1 MNKTYK
7 FQQSN
12 NRPTSQ
18 PAGSGHN
25 STGGIEFFLAPSGLT
40 PEQVEKSR
48 REHGSNQMSQHKGPG
63 FVSRLLKN
71 LTDPVIR
78 ILLGALVIN
87 ILFTLRD
94 GDWIECV
101 GIGVSVVLATLI
113 STLSEQ
119 GSENAFKRLS
129 RQVGQEFCRVRRSRG
144 VVNLPVSDVV
154 VGDVVLLAPGDR
166 IPADGFMVSGKI
178 GVDQSAL
185 TGESQE
191 IFKAPA
197 TRGRLDVSCLTPSRL
212 EPSATYAVF
221 RGCAVMNGEG
231 EAVIARVG
239 DATMLGEISREVQA
253 ETRASPLKIRLAK
266 LAKQISILGYIMA
279 ALVIAVSI
287 ADAVLLDSGWQPDV
301 ILSKLEDWRFM
312 LSTLLHALTLGLT
325 VIVVAVPEGLPMM
338 IAVVLSAN
346 IRRMV
351 RDQVLVRRPVGI
363 EAAGSMNILFTDKT
377 GTLTEGRLT
386 VGEIYAGNGRSFQ
399 GTDALRRR
407 GGEIYNGFC
416 RGCLYNNSAVVGAD
430 GISGGN
436 STDRAL
442 LSALP
447 PGWSGGARVVKRQPF
462 DSARKYSSA
471 ALSDGRVLVK
481 GAPEL
486 LLPYVRDIMTPDGT
500 PRPADSAAISA
511 WLSGVNRTGA
521 RTLMLAEG
529 RRGLSPDQM
538 GGLTLICV
546 VTLEDHLRREA
557 PGAVSE
563 LRGAGIH
570 VVMITGDSR
579 ETAEAIARRCGIIG
593 RGVDMCLS
601 GDELARMSDHKLSEL
616 LPRIGVIAR
625 ALPTDKSRLVRISQ
639 EAGLVTGMTGDG
651 INDAPALKRADIGF
665 AMGSGTQVAKDA
677 GDIIILDNN
686 LASVCRAVLYGRN
699 IFKSIRKFITLQLT
713 MNFCAVGVS
722 MAGPFIGIDAPVT
735 VVQMLWINI
744 IMDTLGGLAFAG
756 EPPLQSCMRERPK
769 RRDEPILNRYM
780 VNEIVLLGG
789 FTVGLCLLFLK
800 LPGIAALFRPAPDN
814 IYLLTAFF
822 ALFIFASVFNCF
834 NARTDRL
841 RLLAGISGNP
851 TFVSIMAAVLTVQL
865 IFVYLGGSVLRT
877 APLTLR
883 ELGITMLLSLAVF
896 PADFIRK
903 LLWRFFRG
911 RRGY

>member
-1 MNKTYK
+1 MNTTQTHNK
-7 FQQSN
+7 S
-12 NRPTSQ
+12 PEPGTS
-18 PAGSGHN
+18 PGKG
-25 STGGIEFFLAPSGLT
+25 FFLSPSGLT
-40 PEQVEKSR
+40 PEEVAASR
-48 REHGSNQMSQHKGPG
+48 REHGTNVMTEHRGPG
-63 FVSRLLKN
+63 FLRRLLGN
-71 LTDPVIR
+71 LGDPVIR
-78 ILLGALVIN
+78 ILIGALIIN
-87 ILFTLRD
+87 ILFTLRG
-94 GDWIECV
+94 GDWMECV

-119 GSENAFKRLS
+119 GSENAFRRLS
-129 RQVGQEFCRVRRSRG
+129 RQAGQEKCRVRRSRG
-144 VVNLPVSDVV
+144 VVTLPVGEVV
-154 VGDVVLLAPGDR
+154 VGDIVLLAPGDR
-166 IPADGFMVSGKI
+166 IPADGFMVSGHV

-185 TGESQE
+185 TGESCEVQ
-191 IFKAPA
+191 KSPA
-197 TRGRLDVSCLTPSRL
+197 ARAAGAARTVAERLNPASS
-212 EPSATYAVF
+212 EAVF
-221 RGCAVMNGEG
+221 CGCAVMTGEG

-239 DATMLGEISREVQA
+239 DATTLGEISREVQA
-253 ETRASPLKIRLAK
+253 ETRDSPLKIRLAK
-266 LAKQISILGYIMA
+266 LAKQISVLGYIMA
-279 ALVIAVSI
+279 ALIMAISL
-287 ADAVLLDSGWQPDV
+287 ANTLLLDSGWRTDV

-312 LSTLLHALTLGLT
+312 AGTLLHALTLGLT

-377 GTLTEGRLT
+377 GTLTEGRLA
-386 VGEIYAGNGRSFQ
+386 VGDIYDGSGQSYQ
-399 GTDALRRR
+399 STDALRRR
-407 GGEIYNGFC
+407 GGALYDGFC
-416 RGCLYNNSAVVGAD
+416 RGCLYNNSAIVGAD

-442 LSALP
+442 LASLP
-447 PGWSGGARVVKRQPF
+447 SGWSGHVRVVRRQPF

-471 ALSDGRVLVK
+471 ALSDGRVLLK

-486 LLPYVRDIMTPDGT
+486 LLPYVRTFMTPDGVE
-500 PRPADSAAISA
+500 RPLDSAAVSA
-511 WLSGVNRTGA
+511 MLTSLNRTGA

-529 RRGLSPDQM
+529 RHGLTLDKIGS
-538 GGLTLICV
+538 LTLICI

-557 PGAVSE
+557 PGAVAR

-579 ETAEAIARRCGIIG
+579 DTAEAIATRCGILG
-593 RGVDMCLS
+593 RGVDLCIV
-601 GDELARMSDHKLSEL
+601 GEELTRMSDHKLREL

-625 ALPTDKSRLVRISQ
+625 ALPADKSRLVRISQ

-665 AMGSGTQVAKDA
+665 AMGAGTQVAKDA

-722 MAGPFIGIDAPVT
+722 MIGPFIGIDAPVT

-756 EPPLQSCMRERPK
+756 EPPLESCMRERPK

-800 LPGIAALFRPAPDN
+800 LPGLVGQFRPAQDN

-841 RLLAGISGNP
+841 SLLAGISGNP
-851 TFVSIMAAVLTVQL
+851 AFIGIMTAVLAVQL

-877 APLTLR
+877 APLTAR
-883 ELGITMLLSLAVF
+883 ELGVTMLLSLAVF

-903 LLWRFFRG
+903 LIWRFFRG
-911 RRGY
+911 KRGY